1 MELALYKIDGS
12 ESSKTVTLDDSV
24 FGIKP
29 NEHVMYLD
37 VKQYLANR
45 RQGTHKAK
53 QRAEVAYSTKKMGRQ
68 KGGGGARHGS
78 IKSPIYVGGG
88 RVFGPV
94 PRDYRFKLNKKVKS
108 LARRS
113 ALSDKA
119 KGNAVIVVEDFTFE
133 APKTKKFLEISNN
146 LKISDK
152 KFLVVLAES
161 NNNVYLSSR
170 NLPKAKVVTASDL
183 TTYDILNASKL
194 VLFEGAVDKIHSLF
208 GVSKQ
213 ENTV

>member
-12 ESSKTVTLDDSV
+12 ESSKKVILDDSV
-24 FGIKP
+24 FGIEP

-45 RQGTHKAK
+45 RQGTHKSK
-53 QRAEVAYSTKKMGRQ
+53 QRAEVSYSTKKMGRQ

-88 RVFGPV
+88 RAFGPV
-94 PRDYRFKLNKKVKS
+94 PRDYSFKLNKKVKS

-119 KGNAVIVVEDFTFE
+119 KGNAIIVVEDFSFE
-133 APKTKKFLEISNN
+133 APKTKNFLEISNN

-152 KFLVVLAES
+152 KLLVVLGES

-170 NLPKAKVVTASDL
+170 NLPKAKVVNVSDL
-183 TTYDILNASKL
+183 TTYDIMNASNL
-194 VLFEGAVDKIHSLF
+194 VLLEGSIDKIHSLF

-213 ENTV
+213 EKQ

>member
-12 ESSKTVTLDDSV
+12 ESSEKVTLDDSV
-24 FGIKP
+24 FGIEP

-37 VKQYLANR
+37 VKQYLANQ

-53 QRAEVAYSTKKMGRQ
+53 QRAEVSYSTKKMGRQ

-94 PRDYRFKLNKKVKS
+94 PRDYSFKLNKKVKS

-119 KGNAVIVVEDFTFE
+119 KGNAIIVVEDFTFE
-133 APKTKKFLEISNN
+133 TPKTKQFLEISNN

-152 KFLVVLAES
+152 KLLIVLAES

-170 NLPKAKVVTASDL
+170 NLPKVKVVNASDL
-183 TTYDILNASKL
+183 TTYDILNASNL
-194 VLFEGAVDKIHSLF
+194 VLFEGAIDKIHSLF

-213 ENTV
+213 ENIG

>member
-1 MELALYKIDGS
+1 MEIALYKIDGS
-12 ESSKTVTLDDSV
+12 ESSKKITLDDSV
-24 FGIKP
+24 FGIEP

-37 VKQYLANR
+37 VKQYLANK

-53 QRAEVAYSTKKMGRQ
+53 QRAEVSYSTKKIIRQ
-68 KGGGGARHGS
+68 KGTGGARHGS
-78 IKSPIYVGGG
+78 IKSPIFVGGG

-94 PRDYRFKLNKKVKS
+94 PRDYSFKLNKKIKS

-119 KGNAVIVVEDFTFE
+119 KGNAIIVVEDFSFE
-133 APKTKKFLEISNN
+133 APKTKKFLEISSN
-146 LKISDK
+146 LNISDK
-152 KFLVVLAES
+152 KLLLVLAES

-170 NLPKAKVVTASDL
+170 NLPKTKVVIASDL
-183 TTYDILNASKL
+183 TTYDILNASNL
-194 VLFEGAVDKIHSLF
+194 VFLEGAIDKIHSLF

-213 ENTV
+213 EKV

>member
-12 ESSKTVTLDDSV
+12 ESSETVKLDDSV

-29 NEHVMYLD
+29 NEHVMHLD
-37 VKQYLANR
+37 VKQHLANK

-53 QRAEVAYSTKKMGRQ
+53 QRAEVSYSTKKIGRQ

-94 PRDYRFKLNKKVKS
+94 PRDYSFKLNKKVKA

-119 KGNAVIVVEDFTFE
+119 KENAIIVVEDFTFE

-146 LKISDK
+146 LKVSDK
-152 KFLVVLAES
+152 KLLVVLTEL

-170 NLPKAKVVTASDL
+170 NLPKTKVVIASDL

-194 VLFEGAVDKIHSLF
+194 VLFEGAIDKIHSLF

-213 ENTV
+213 EKQ